1 MRKILI
7 IISITIAA
15 MACRR
20 EIDEDIP
27 FAEPKPVVYGIM
39 CADSLLS
46 LHLSIS
52 GQVNATAFDTV
63 SNAVVWL
70 FQDDVAIEQ
79 LSYTGRG
86 WYTTSMPLPAGHTY
100 RCEIDIPGY
109 ERVTCTDSIPMPQKI
124 LDAKYNR
131 NVGIDNDNGPYGQLV
146 LKFTNNPNSK
156 RYFSIATRPVP
167 GYMYS
172 NLNYVID
179 YQTDMVL
186 LNENRL
192 WNGIAFSNEL
202 INTESYTLHVNY
214 FVQSNA
220 LIFELQTISYN
231 LYAYTLQMQQYREN
245 LSPEIGQHIVPTY
258 IESNIT
264 NGYGLF
270 AGYSIDLSEPVID
283 LK

>member
-7 IISITIAA
+7 IILITITAIS
-15 MACRR
+15 CRK
-20 EIDEDIP
+20 ELNEAFP

-52 GQVNATAFDTV
+52 EQVNATAFDTV

-70 FQDDVAIEQ
+70 FQDDVAMEQ

-156 RYFSIATRPVP
+156 RYFNIATRPVP

-179 YQTDMVL
+179 YQTDLVL

-192 WNGIAFSNEL
+192 WDGIAFSNEL

-231 LYAYTLQMQQYREN
+231 LYAYILQMQQYREN

>member
-1 MRKILI
+1 
-7 IISITIAA
+7 
-15 MACRR
+15 
-20 EIDEDIP
+20 
-27 FAEPKPVVYGIM
+27 
-39 CADSLLS
+39 
-46 LHLSIS
+46 
-52 GQVNATAFDTV
+52 
-63 SNAVVWL
+63 
-70 FQDDVAIEQ
+70 
-79 LSYTGRG
+79 
-86 WYTTSMPLPAGHTY
+86 
-100 RCEIDIPGY
+100 
-109 ERVTCTDSIPMPQKI
+109 MPQKI

-172 NLNYVID
+172 NLNHVID
-179 YQTDMVL
+179 YQIDSVL

-231 LYAYTLQMQQYREN
+231 LYAYTLQMQQYGEN

-270 AGYSIDLSEPVID
+270 AGYSIDLSEPIVD